1 MSGAGFILGINLV
14 VAGLLASAF
23 LAIALY
29 DTSRVAARWIALSYL
44 LGMVYF
50 AIEAF
55 VPLFS
60 DARPPVATA
69 FAAFLGALLAFN
81 IGVARKYQVKS
92 PTIVMAVIF
101 AVATIIVWFVQD
113 LPRHSFTR
121 MFAYQAPYFLM
132 QAIAAG
138 LVLASRPRRQ
148 LDRALAVLFALSS
161 LQFLSKPLLAFAFG
175 GWGENPQAYL
185 ESNYALVSQSMGTV
199 FGLAVALMMFIVLMR
214 DVLEEATTKSETDTL
229 SGLLNRRGFEAR
241 AEHALRSAARHR
253 MPLSLVIC
261 DLDRFKAVNDTYGHE
276 AGDKVIE
283 AFAQFLRSTTE
294 ASHATGR
301 IGGEEFAIILP
312 GTNLVAARL
321 FAEGARSTFA
331 TIPVEGLPEGLRFT
345 ASFGVAE
352 LMPGEAISGLMRRA
366 DAALYE
372 AKNAGR
378 DCVRVSK
385 PVSVPRQLAG

>member
-23 LAIALY
+23 LAIAVY

-44 LGMVYF
+44 FGMGYF

-60 DARPPVATA
+60 DARPPVVAAFTA
-69 FAAFLGALLAFN
+69 FLAALVAFN
-81 IGVARKYQVKS
+81 IGVARKYAVAP

-101 AVATIIVWFVQD
+101 AVATITVWFVQD
-113 LPRHSFTR
+113 LPRHSFAR

-132 QAIAAG
+132 QSIAAW
-138 LVLASRPRRQ
+138 LVLASGSRRK
-148 LDRALAVLFALSS
+148 LDAALAALFGLSA
-161 LQFLSKPLLAFAFG
+161 LQFLSKPALAFAFG
-175 GWGENPQAYL
+175 GWGANPQAYL
-185 ESNYALVSQSMGTV
+185 DSNYALISQSMGTV
-199 FGLAVALMMFIVLMR
+199 FGLAVALMMFVVLMR
-214 DVLEEATTKSETDTL
+214 DVMEEATAKSETDTL
-229 SGLLNRRGFEAR
+229 SGLLNRRGFEGR
-241 AEHALRSAARHR
+241 AEHALRSAARSR
-253 MPLSLVIC
+253 VPLSLVIC
-261 DLDRFKAVNDTYGHE
+261 DLDRFKAVNDTFGHE

-283 AFAQFLRSTTE
+283 AFALFLRSTTE

-312 GTNLVAARL
+312 GANLVSARL
-321 FAEGARSTFA
+321 FAEGARSAFS
-331 TIPVEGLPEGLRFT
+331 TISVDGLPEDLRFT

-352 LMPGEAISGLMRRA
+352 LAPGEAISGLMRRA

-385 PVSVPRQLAG
+385 PVSVQRQLAG